1 MKPVEFFKNKKI
13 TAFKGKKITVP
24 DVIRRIVMICAL
36 CVFTYS
42 SYELTNVYLDYKDG
56 DEDYEDLN
64 SLFEVPDISGET
76 ETQVDADGNIIIA
89 NNNKGAEWVW
99 DYDGMLAINPDSKG
113 WISQGNQISYPIL
126 QGNDNDY
133 YLGHTAYYSE
143 NKNGSI
149 FIDYRIPE
157 GLEARNCIIYGHDML
172 NNSMFGSLI
181 QYSSKSYYEQN
192 KTFDVYIAYKHY
204 KYYVFAAYETDSVGD
219 TYTYEFPT
227 DEDFQNY
234 IDTAWARR
242 LYETDVQG
250 VGLED
255 HIITLSTCTRHND
268 DKRFIVQ
275 MVRGE
280 EVTDDQQQ

>member
-1 MKPVEFFKNKKI
+1 MKKKILDASIFILLLLTLYYSIDYIKLVHKNNLIKKEIRNEISVLESNKKGTI
-13 TAFKGKKITVP
+13 KNLEYYKEYYENDNIVGRLKIRNTSIDTLLV
-24 DVIRRIVMICAL
+24 
-36 CVFTYS
+36 
-42 SYELTNVYLDYKDG
+42 K
-56 DEDYEDLN
+56 
-64 SLFEVPDISGET
+64 
-76 ETQVDADGNIIIA
+76 
-89 NNNKGAEWVW
+89 
-99 DYDGMLAINPDSKG
+99 
-113 WISQGNQISYPIL
+113 
-126 QGNDNDY
+126 GNDNEY